1 MSLKPRRIVL
11 IPGFMLNEM
20 LWHEFETYLPS
31 NCIVHHAGV
40 TEGRTIH
47 DVVQHLITLLPEKF
61 SLIGFSMGGYIARQL
76 AAEFPERVESLVLIA
91 SSLREDTPLEAE
103 AKRKSV
109 QSLSPTTFKGL
120 SRHAIARSL
129 HPLNTSNQDMISAIQ
144 KMGCSLGFEAFITQS
159 SLSRQ
164 GIPSAT
170 IRCPTLVIASEDD
183 AIRSMKEAE
192 ELVEAI
198 PYASL
203 RIILDCGHM
212 IPLEQPRE
220 LARIIVEWIPA
231 T

>member
-1 MSLKPRRIVL
+1 MSLKPRKIVL

-20 LWHEFETYLPS
+20 LWHEFERYLPS
-31 NCIVHHAGV
+31 NCIVHHASV

-47 DVVQHLITLLPEKF
+47 DVVQHLITFLPEKF

-103 AKRKSV
+103 KKKKNV

-203 RIILDCGHM
+203 RIILDS
-212 IPLEQPRE
+212 
-220 LARIIVEWIPA
+220 ARTAQGVGKNYC
-231 T
+231 

>member
-31 NCIVHHAGV
+31 NCIVHHAAV

-103 AKRKSV
+103 EKRKSV
-109 QSLSPTTFKGL
+109 QSWSPTTFKGL

-129 HPLNTSNQDMISAIQ
+129 HPLNTSNQDMISA
-144 KMGCSLGFEAFITQS
+144 CLLYTS
-159 SLSRQ
+159 
-164 GIPSAT
+164 PS
-170 IRCPTLVIASEDD
+170 
-183 AIRSMKEAE
+183 
-192 ELVEAI
+192 
-198 PYASL
+198 
-203 RIILDCGHM
+203 
-212 IPLEQPRE
+212 PRD
-220 LARIIVEWIPA
+220 
-231 T
+231 

>member
-1 MSLKPRRIVL
+1 
-11 IPGFMLNEM
+11 
-20 LWHEFETYLPS
+20 
-31 NCIVHHAGV
+31 
-40 TEGRTIH
+40 
-47 DVVQHLITLLPEKF
+47 
-61 SLIGFSMGGYIARQL
+61 
-76 AAEFPERVESLVLIA
+76 
-91 SSLREDTPLEAE
+91 
-103 AKRKSV
+103 
-109 QSLSPTTFKGL
+109 FKGL

-203 RIILDCGHM
+203 RIILDS
-212 IPLEQPRE
+212 
-220 LARIIVEWIPA
+220 ARTAQGVGKNYC
-231 T
+231 